1 MGKELTY
8 KFFETALNIGAV
20 IMFSTIGAG
29 LVSLVIGIANTSNP
43 AIDHI
48 GIAEAEP
55 YTLAIGFIIY
65 AIILITK
72 KINTNRKDKI

>member
-29 LVSLVIGIANTSNP
+29 LVSLVTGIANLSNP

-55 YTLAIGFIIY
+55 YTLTIGFVVYIAITIY
-65 AIILITK
+65 NS
-72 KINTNRKDKI
+72 INNNRKGKI